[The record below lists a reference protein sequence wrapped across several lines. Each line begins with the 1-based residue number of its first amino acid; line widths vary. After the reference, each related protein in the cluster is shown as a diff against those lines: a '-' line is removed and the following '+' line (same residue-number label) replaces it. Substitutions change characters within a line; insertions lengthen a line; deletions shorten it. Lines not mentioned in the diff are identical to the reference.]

1 MSSSLPVTD
10 LFASDASKQT
20 KCFYS
25 WNAFDNPEGIDALSQ
40 SWDFTLAYAF
50 PPVALLESGEE
61 VGNIERHLHPDL
73 FPVGSPDMASIAS
86 DVEGV
91 GGSTTSLPGRPSD
104 GSDDGQAPPDPAQP
118 SSSRL
123 EDLWRLNSLQD
134 LPGNAKNILKAGWRS
149 KTEDRY
155 ERPWQAFKRYLRSTK
170 IPLDKV
176 GVKHILTYLA
186 HLHDLVY
193 AFRTISLHRST
204 ISVTIPF
211 INGVATGSNPL
222 ISRMCKGVFEKR
234 PPPRKIPKVWT
245 RTQS

>member
-50 PPVALLESGEE
+50 TPVALLESGEE

-73 FPVGSPDMASIAS
+73 FPVGSPDVASIAS

-104 GSDDGQAPPDPAQP
+104 GSDDGQAPPILHNLRLVAWRICGGSTP
-118 SSSRL
+118 SRTSQATPRISSRQGGAPRQKI
-123 EDLWRLNSLQD
+123 DMKD
-134 LPGNAKNILKAGWRS
+134 PGKPSNATFVPPKFHSIK
-149 KTEDRY
+149 
-155 ERPWQAFKRYLRSTK
+155 
-170 IPLDKV
+170 
-176 GVKHILTYLA
+176 
-186 HLHDLVY
+186 LV
-193 AFRTISLHRST
+193 
-204 ISVTIPF
+204 
-211 INGVATGSNPL
+211 
-222 ISRMCKGVFEKR
+222 
-234 PPPRKIPKVWT
+234 
-245 RTQS
+245 